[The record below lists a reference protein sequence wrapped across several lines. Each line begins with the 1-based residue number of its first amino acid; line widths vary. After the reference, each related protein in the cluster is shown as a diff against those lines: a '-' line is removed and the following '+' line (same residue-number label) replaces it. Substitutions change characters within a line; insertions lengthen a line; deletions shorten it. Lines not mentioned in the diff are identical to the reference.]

1 MSRPAFS
8 RSASRRPV
16 VAALVTA
23 VVGATLSVGL
33 TPVAASADSC
43 RSTTGTLTVERL
55 PAGSDVEACRAVG
68 RIVEHDGLRLAVPE
82 PGTVVGVEALG
93 ASGEAQVLQ
102 IEVSESGTI
111 SYPDE
116 VTVGQ
121 DALTASQKAAADPS
135 ACADVAYTTNDLR
148 VPETGYEWWVGDGS
162 MPGGLSKAA
171 ARKVFADALDNIT
184 GTSNSC
190 GEDDVV
196 DPGATYQGTTSAE
209 ANISSASTC
218 TARDETST
226 WDGGNLRG
234 DHLALTCWWATAVPK
249 AANQLVEAD
258 VRFNTT
264 DYEFT
269 NSPTSSCTDQ
279 YDIRSIATHE
289 AGHVFGLG
297 HVGAG
302 HSQLTMYADTVACST
317 KTRTLGK
324 GDVLGLAAI
333 Y

>member
-1 MSRPAFS
+1 M
-8 RSASRRPV
+8 V
-16 VAALVTA
+16 VALVTA
-23 VVGATLSVGL
+23 VVGATMSVGL
-33 TPVAASADSC
+33 SPGVASADSC
-43 RSTTGTLTVERL
+43 RSTADTLTIEQL

-68 RIVEHDGLRLAVPE
+68 RVVEHDGLLLAVPE
-82 PGTVVGVEALG
+82 PGTVAGVEALG
-93 ASGEAQVLQ
+93 ASGEAQLLQ

-116 VTVGQ
+116 VTVGH
-121 DALTASQKAAADPS
+121 DALTSAQRAAADPT
-135 ACADVAYTTNDLR
+135 ACADGAYATNDLR
-148 VPETGYEWWVGDGS
+148 VPAAGYEWWVGDGS

-171 ARKVFADALDNIT
+171 ARKAFADALDNVT

-190 GEDDVV
+190 GNDDVV
-196 DPGATYQGTTSAE
+196 GPGATYQGTTSAE
-209 ANISSASTC
+209 ANISAASTC
-218 TARDETST
+218 TARDKTST

-234 DHLALTCWWATAVPK
+234 DHLALTCWWATAVPD
-249 AANQLVEAD
+249 AANTLVEAD
-258 VRFNTT
+258 VRFNTS

-269 NSPTSSCTDQ
+269 NSPNSSCTDQ
-279 YDIRSIATHE
+279 YDIRSVATHE

-302 HSQLTMYADTVACST
+302 HSQLTMYVDTVACST

-324 GDVLGLAAI
+324 GDVLGLASI